1 MAKPKYKITKDDY
14 YTAEGWMERKAS
26 ALSLEN
32 ENPELSRRAMKEF
45 ENRTT
50 GIGCQ
55 EALNAWAEKYLST
68 EEWVKMKNAIRAQRK
83 RQSDRR
89 SSQRKVSIDISVTA
103 SCILREISKRDN
115 VTLSQVIEKYLEP
128 EFMKS
133 IENK

>member
-1 MAKPKYKITKDDY
+1 MAKPKYKITNNDY
-14 YTAEGWMERKAS
+14 DTAERWMERKAS
-26 ALSLEN
+26 ALSLGN
-32 ENPELSRRAMKEF
+32 ENRELSRQAMKDF
-45 ENRTT
+45 EIQIKSSGRL
-50 GIGCQ
+50 

-83 RQSDRR
+83 RQSDQR
-89 SSQRKVSIDISVTA
+89 SFQRKISIDISVTA